1 MFNKIIKNDIK
12 NSKFVTLATLLIISV
27 ASILVSL
34 AVILGVN
41 LLGSIDNLMDNA
53 KTPHFM
59 QMHSGEIDTKRL
71 EKFSKENELVDK
83 YQVVEFLNIE
93 GAKFIVNG
101 KSLSDSVIDNGLS
114 TQSKE
119 FDYLL
124 DLNNKI
130 IEPKNGE
137 IYLPISYKK

>member
-12 NSKFVTLATLLIISV
+12 NSKFITLATLLIISI

-59 QMHSGEIDTKRL
+59 QMHSGEIDTERAAAMLLDEFRGGKIGRITL
-71 EKFSKENELVDK
+71 ERPNEL
-83 YQVVEFLNIE
+83 I
-93 GAKFIVNG
+93 
-101 KSLSDSVIDNGLS
+101 
-114 TQSKE
+114 
-119 FDYLL
+119 
-124 DLNNKI
+124 
-130 IEPKNGE
+130 
-137 IYLPISYKK
+137 